1 MSVLPDKARFASLF
15 VKRGLCPDLGGLY
28 KLPKIVGPQ
37 VAAELLFTGRMIDAD
52 AAKGYGLVSRV
63 VPHAE
68 LMATAQELA
77 AEIAANPPLS
87 LRKIKEGLSH
97 PLKDDPEAFGS
108 WIMETLNF
116 LFTTEDHKEGVA
128 SFIEKR
134 AAEFHGALPAR
145 L

>member
-1 MSVLPDKARFASLF
+1 MFCD
-15 VKRGLCPDLGGLY
+15 
-28 KLPKIVGPQ
+28 I
-37 VAAELLFTGRMIDAD
+37 
-52 AAKGYGLVSRV
+52 
-63 VPHAE
+63 
-68 LMATAQELA
+68 LA
-77 AEIAANPPLS
+77 YLTEIFDS
-87 LRKIKEGLSH
+87 
-97 PLKDDPEAFGS
+97 S

>member
-1 MSVLPDKARFASLF
+1 MHKSPGVVLGCVD
-15 VKRGLCPDLGGLY
+15 CHGG
-28 KLPKIVGPQ
+28 
-37 VAAELLFTGRMIDAD
+37 AAELQTDGTAAEQGRPPVLSRPPSGPARPGHLPPPSDWRATWEVVTGKAV
-52 AAKGYGLVSRV
+52 K
-63 VPHAE
+63 
-68 LMATAQELA
+68 ATD